1 MADQEPST
9 SQVLQATGNELL
21 NIPPAKMIR
30 LEDLEQTVLGL
41 VKKSLDQITQLTRD
55 QAVLL
60 LGNRDNQSTV
70 SQ

>member
-9 SQVLQATGNELL
+9 SQVLQATGNKLL
-21 NIPPAKMIR
+21 NIPPAKMVCF
-30 LEDLEQTVLGL
+30 EDLEQTVLRL

-60 LGNRDNQSTV
+60 PGNRDIQSTV
-70 SQ
+70 GQ